1 MAENNDLGRESERRD
16 ALTILTQQQGLFRKV
31 VTRLSLTND
40 DPVPQSAKP
49 QLVQIQFQ
57 TFGVPSSVMPV
68 LPHEDWS
75 LFLPWA
81 RLGLHLL
88 VLDLDVFLL
97 NQNNYYLLAIPSQAP
112 TPLVWTLQH

>member
-1 MAENNDLGRESERRD
+1 
-16 ALTILTQQQGLFRKV
+16 
-31 VTRLSLTND
+31 
-40 DPVPQSAKP
+40 
-49 QLVQIQFQ
+49 
-57 TFGVPSSVMPV
+57 MPV

-75 LFLPWA
+75 LFPPWA

-97 NQNNYYLLAIPSQAP
+97 NQNNNYLLAIPSQAP